1 MKKILLVA
9 LMFFMATQA
18 NATLMSAHSFTGNFD
33 NDESRYYIQFDV
45 TADNSTV
52 DLTSLGYAGGV
63 NADGTTIA
71 DGGFDSQLFVFNS
84 ASSLLASDDDS
95 SSTVS
100 AFGGNS
106 WDAFISITL
115 DIGTYFA
122 VLTQYDSDYQ
132 SGDLVTG
139 TWSNSGVVNF
149 LDVDDNLRTSSYA
162 FDISGENLA
171 NVGGIGH
178 NTTPTPVSEP
188 TTLAILALGL
198 LGFAGR
204 RFSK

>member
-33 NDESRYYIQFDV
+33 NDESRFYIQFDV
-45 TADNSTV
+45 TDTATISF
-52 DLTSLGYAGGV
+52 LSHSYAGGV
-63 NADGTTIA
+63 NAAGTTVA
-71 DGGFDSQLFVFNS
+71 DGGFDPQLFIFDA
-84 ASSLLASDDDS
+84 ASTLLQSDDDS
-95 SSTVS
+95 STVVS
-100 AFGGNS
+100 ASSGNA
-106 WDAFISITL
+106 WDSYISLVLNAGSYT
-115 DIGTYFA
+115 A
-122 VLTQYDSDYQ
+122 VLTQFNSDFL

-139 TWSNSGVVNF
+139 EWTMSNQNNF
-149 LDVDDNLRTSSYA
+149 NGRTSFYS

-171 NVGGIGH
+171 NVGGIGVG
-178 NTTPTPVSEP
+178 TTPTPVSEP